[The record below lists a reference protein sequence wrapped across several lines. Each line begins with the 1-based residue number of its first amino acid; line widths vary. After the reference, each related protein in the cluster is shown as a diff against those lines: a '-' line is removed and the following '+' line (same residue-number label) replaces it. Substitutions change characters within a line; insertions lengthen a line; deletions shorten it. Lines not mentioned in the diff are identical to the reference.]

1 MIHSLFALLR
11 RLPPFLLTVIV
22 ELTILYLTLWPD
34 PLPDSDIKLF
44 PHADKVI
51 HFLMFGGLAGMT
63 CLDTAVWRRG
73 NISQLTI
80 VVIAIMSA
88 LMGGIIELLQDWMG
102 YGRSAE
108 WLDLIA
114 DSAGAFTGAAVA
126 YFLIRKE
133 GSDASQSQS

>member
-22 ELTILYLTLWPD
+22 ELAILYLTLWPD
-34 PLPDSDIKLF
+34 PLPDNDIQLF

-51 HFLMFGGLAGMT
+51 HFLMFGGLAGVA
-63 CLDTAVWRRG
+63 CVDTSIWRR
-73 NISQLTI
+73 STI
-80 VVIAIMSA
+80 TIKTAMLIGLISA
-88 LMGGIIELLQDWMG
+88 LMGGLIEILQGTMG

-114 DSAGAFTGAAVA
+114 DTAGAFTGAATA